1 MRVQG
6 ISFKSGY
13 RELETVINTPDPLT
27 VKALDNARPY
37 LRQIGKSMPYQR
49 ELVIAVNDNG
59 CDTFI
64 SAYDYNRENHKTK
77 LLAREN
83 EHTLTEHG
91 LDFVKKVFS
100 GLEKNSEKEFREIAG
115 EFVKK
120 LDSVMWEQHPIKPTD
135 FHVYDPCSCH
145 D

>member
-1 MRVQG
+1 MRIQG

-27 VKALDNARPY
+27 LKALDNARPY
-37 LRQIGKSMPYQR
+37 LRQIGKVMPYQR
-49 ELVIAVNDNG
+49 ELVIAVNDDG

-91 LDFVKKVFS
+91 LDFVRKVFL
-100 GLEKNSEKEFREIAG
+100 GLEKNNEKEFRKIAG

-120 LDSVMWEQHPIKPTD
+120 LDSVMWEQNPIKPTD
-135 FHVYDPCSCH
+135 FKVCDPCSCH

>member
-91 LDFVKKVFS
+91 LDFVRKVFL
-100 GLEKNSEKEFREIAG
+100 GLEKNNEKEFRKIAG

-120 LDSVMWEQHPIKPTD
+120 LD
-135 FHVYDPCSCH
+135 
-145 D
+145 